1 MSVEVAT
8 LIAVIG
14 CFVGLAG
21 WLYGRDKKISDD
33 SHWKGT
39 VDANLKEIK
48 EGVAGIGARISKI
61 EESNADHEVR
71 ITVLET
77 KVGVKEKSA

>member
-1 MSVEVAT
+1 MAVEIGV

-21 WLYGRDKKISDD
+21 WLSGRDKKISDD

-39 VDANLKEIK
+39 VDENLKEIK
-48 EGVAGIGARISKI
+48 DGVSGIGERMAKI
-61 EESNADHEVR
+61 EEAVATHETR
-71 ITVLET
+71 ITVLES
-77 KVGVKEKSA
+77 KVDKEK